1 MKRLRVLLTRQ
12 EVVSDRLLGATA
24 VVLDVFMATT
34 TLLTILEN
42 GARGVYP
49 VASLEEADEVAAKLD
64 AESVLR
70 GGEQDAERIEGYD
83 HGPFPEEYVPEVVN
97 EKDVIFVTT
106 NGTRAVAD
114 AAPADTVLLG
124 TLRNAP
130 AVARYLEGSETE
142 SIYFV
147 CAGSAGR
154 FAIEDFLGA
163 ATILSYMDV
172 EGWHLNDGAWLALDF
187 AARHA
192 EDFSRVL
199 KQSRAGRW
207 FVENDRMEILDFR
220 GRPRGERPRPR
231 GRRGK
236 TPPRE
241 RGGPGRNDLSETVDV
256 RKGEDFDLEAVERYL
271 REHIEDLPDGELEVS
286 QFPSGASN
294 LTYLL
299 KIDDWQGV
307 LRRPPLG
314 PVPPKAHDMGRE
326 SGILS
331 KLGAVYPLAPK
342 PYFFCEDESV
352 IGAPFYV
359 MERRTGVVLDETF
372 PDDIQPDEEL
382 CRGISR
388 AVVDTLVRLHAVDV
402 KGAGLGDLGKP
413 EGFLE
418 RQTDAWISRYD
429 KARTE
434 EIKEVEPLTN
444 WLSRDVPESPPPT
457 VIHNDYKL
465 NNLVL
470 NPEDLT
476 EVRAVLDWEMAT
488 VGDPLFDLAVSL
500 TYWIEPDDPDELKAV
515 MPTVTVTPGFM
526 TRRELI
532 DRYERQSGRD
542 LSDMHWYVVFGY
554 FKLAAILQQIFA
566 RWKRG
571 QTEDERFADFGERV
585 RTLILHAE
593 NLTRTGEV

>member
-1 MKRLRVLLTRQ
+1 M
-12 EVVSDRLLGATA
+12 
-24 VVLDVFMATT
+24 
-34 TLLTILEN
+34 
-42 GARGVYP
+42 
-49 VASLEEADEVAAKLD
+49 
-64 AESVLR
+64 
-70 GGEQDAERIEGYD
+70 
-83 HGPFPEEYVPEVVN
+83 
-97 EKDVIFVTT
+97 
-106 NGTRAVAD
+106 
-114 AAPADTVLLG
+114 
-124 TLRNAP
+124 
-130 AVARYLEGSETE
+130 
-142 SIYFV
+142 
-147 CAGSAGR
+147 
-154 FAIEDFLGA
+154 
-163 ATILSYMDV
+163 
-172 EGWHLNDGAWLALDF
+172 
-187 AARHA
+187 
-192 EDFSRVL
+192 
-199 KQSRAGRW
+199 
-207 FVENDRMEILDFR
+207 
-220 GRPRGERPRPR
+220 
-231 GRRGK
+231 
-236 TPPRE
+236 
-241 RGGPGRNDLSETVDV
+241 SETVDV
-256 RKGEDFDLEAVERYL
+256 RKGEDFDLEAVERHL
-271 REHIEDLPDGELEVS
+271 REHIEDLPDGGLEVS

-299 KIDDWQGV
+299 KIDGWEGV

-331 KLGAVYPLAPK
+331 RLGAVYPLAPK

-359 MERRTGVVLDETF
+359 MERRSGVVLDETF
-372 PDDIQPDEEL
+372 PDDVRPDGEL

-388 AVVDTLVRLHAVDV
+388 TVADTLVRLHAVDV
-402 KGAGLGDLGKP
+402 EEAGLGDLGKP
-413 EGFLE
+413 EGFLQ
-418 RQTDAWISRYD
+418 RQTEAWISRYD

-434 EIKEVEPLTN
+434 ELEEVGPLTD
-444 WLSRDVPESPPPT
+444 WLSRDVPQSPPPT

-470 NPEDLT
+470 HPEDLT
-476 EVRAVLDWEMAT
+476 QVRAVLDWEMAT

-532 DRYERQSGRD
+532 DRYETQSGRD

-566 RWKRG
+566 RWKNG
-571 QTEDERFADFGERV
+571 QTEDERFADFGQRV

>member
-1 MKRLRVLLTRQ
+1 
-12 EVVSDRLLGATA
+12 
-24 VVLDVFMATT
+24 
-34 TLLTILEN
+34 
-42 GARGVYP
+42 
-49 VASLEEADEVAAKLD
+49 
-64 AESVLR
+64 
-70 GGEQDAERIEGYD
+70 
-83 HGPFPEEYVPEVVN
+83 
-97 EKDVIFVTT
+97 
-106 NGTRAVAD
+106 
-114 AAPADTVLLG
+114 
-124 TLRNAP
+124 
-130 AVARYLEGSETE
+130 
-142 SIYFV
+142 
-147 CAGSAGR
+147 
-154 FAIEDFLGA
+154 
-163 ATILSYMDV
+163 
-172 EGWHLNDGAWLALDF
+172 
-187 AARHA
+187 
-192 EDFSRVL
+192 
-199 KQSRAGRW
+199 
-207 FVENDRMEILDFR
+207 
-220 GRPRGERPRPR
+220 
-231 GRRGK
+231 
-236 TPPRE
+236 
-241 RGGPGRNDLSETVDV
+241 LSETVDV
-256 RKGEDFDLEAVERYL
+256 RKGEDFDLEAVELYL

-299 KIDDWQGV
+299 KIGDWQGV

-314 PVPPKAHDMGRE
+314 TVPPKAHDMGRE

-331 KLGAVYPLAPK
+331 RLGAVYPLAPK

-359 MERRTGVVLDETF
+359 MERRTGVVLDEKF

-402 KGAGLGDLGKP
+402 KEAGLGDLGKP

-429 KARTE
+429 KAKTE
-434 EIKEVEPLTN
+434 EIKEVEPLTD

-500 TYWIEPDDPDELKAV
+500 TYWIEPDDPDDLKAV

-526 TRRELI
+526 SRRELI
-532 DRYERQSGRD
+532 DRYEAQSGRD
-542 LSDMHWYVVFGY
+542 LSDMHWYLVFGY

-566 RWKRG
+566 RWKQG